1 MTSLTYNIFLVF
13 FYESTRKMK
22 MLLAWLVRR
31 CISFVFRSFL
41 FVFFRLPESI
51 VSVFEDKIT
60 KRKGEN
66 LLVPTIYLE
75 HRKTGR
81 RIVLIGMIHIGDE
94 EYYQNV
100 SLKVDSLENEGY
112 VVFYEMLKS
121 GDIKSENLS
130 EKQKKIL
137 EYFRFQKK
145 QIEVIIDVCD
155 LVKQSDY
162 IKIKDHWVN
171 TDITFLELLA
181 YLEKGGF
188 SPNTKEKRDALEV
201 KGVRHLILLRY
212 LFEGAMLNMSTLR
225 FFKIFFSKKDRF
237 QAGVWDSIVLGGRND
252 LAVDELLRIE
262 ENVVATWGAGHLTG
276 ITNQLRKKGFRV
288 VEKTWQT
295 AFTRSYRTRDFL
307 LDYLR
312 VARSESLQTS

>member
-1 MTSLTYNIFLVF
+1 
-13 FYESTRKMK
+13 
-22 MLLAWLVRR
+22 MLLAWLVRS

-51 VSVFEDKIT
+51 MSVFEDKIT
-60 KRKGEN
+60 KRKGAN
-66 LLVPTIYLE
+66 LLVPTISLE

-100 SLKVDSLENEGY
+100 SLKIDVLEKEGY

-121 GDIKSENLS
+121 ADIKTKNLS
-130 EKQKKIL
+130 KKQTAIL
-137 EYFRFQKK
+137 EYFKLRKK
-145 QIEVIIDVCD
+145 QMDVVVDACD
-155 LVKQSDY
+155 LVKQSDH

-171 TDITFLELLA
+171 TDLTLLELVA
-181 YLEKGGF
+181 YLEKRGF
-188 SPNTKEKRDALEV
+188 SPDTEELREVLEV
-201 KGVRHLILLRY
+201 NDAKKLIFIRY
-212 LFEGAMLNMSTLR
+212 FFEGALLNINTIR